1 MEPGLAIRPAI
12 LPHDYPAI
20 AAVLA
25 AESPEWAADADE
37 LAYQDRSRDPRDHHA
52 TLVAESPEG
61 GAASLAGVAFVGR
74 DTRLPAEG
82 KFEMNLRV
90 RPDWQGRGV
99 GEALYQAVLEHLAP
113 FSPRELCADYWGAH
127 PRAGRFLAERGFAEV
142 SRRIDGRLET
152 ANFDFA
158 PYAGLEERLQ
168 AQGIRV
174 MTYAELAGDPRRLAK
189 LHQLDEAAWQDVP
202 FFGERT
208 AARSLER
215 FAAEEVDRPDY
226 LADACFIAVRGADF
240 VGYSN
245 LVESDAGFSVDM
257 TGVLRPY
264 RRMGVATVLKL
275 RGIRHAQSHGNQPVW
290 TVNDSAN
297 AAILRLNEKLGFQ
310 RAGEIIRVAKRFQA

>member
-1 MEPGLAIRPAI
+1 MSVVRPAI
-12 LPHDYPAI
+12 LPRDYPAI

-25 AESPEWAADADE
+25 AEDPEWAADADE
-37 LAYQDRSRDPRDHHA
+37 LAYQDQSRDPSYYHA
-52 TLVAESPEG
+52 TLVAEPPDG
-61 GAASLAGVAFVGR
+61 GAAGLAGVGFAGH
-74 DTRLPAEG
+74 DTRLPGEG
-82 KFEMNLRV
+82 KFEFNLRV

-99 GEALYQAVLEHLAP
+99 GRALYQAVLEHLAP

-152 ANFDFA
+152 AGFDFA
-158 PYAGLEERLQ
+158 PYSGLEDRLRG
-168 AQGIRV
+168 AGIV
-174 MTYAELAGDPRRLAK
+174 VTTYAELAGDPHRLAK

-202 FFGERT
+202 FFGGRT

-226 LADACFIAVRGADF
+226 MADACFIAVRGADY

-264 RRMGVATVLKL
+264 RRMGVATLLKL
-275 RGIRHAQSHGNQPVW
+275 RGIRYAQVRGNRPVW

-297 AAILRLNEKLGFQ
+297 AAILRLNEKIGFQ
-310 RAGEIIRVAKRFQA
+310 RAGEIIRMAKRFQA

>member
-1 MEPGLAIRPAI
+1 MNVVRPAI
-12 LPHDYPAI
+12 LPRDYPAI

-25 AESPEWAADADE
+25 AEDPEWAADADE
-37 LAYQDRSRDPRDHHA
+37 LAYQDQSRDPSDHHA
-52 TLVAESPEG
+52 TLVAEMAEG
-61 GAASLAGVAFVGR
+61 GAASLAGVAFAGH

-82 KFEMNLRV
+82 KFEFNLRV
-90 RPDWQGRGV
+90 RPDWQGRGARK
-99 GEALYQAVLEHLAP
+99 ALYQAVLENLAP
-113 FSPRELCADYWGAH
+113 ISPRELCADYWGAH
-127 PRAGRFLAERGFAEV
+127 PRAGRFLADRGFAEV

-152 ANFDFA
+152 AGFDFA

-174 MTYAELAGDPRRLAK
+174 MTCVELAGDPHRLAK

-215 FAAEEVDRPDY
+215 FAAEEVDRQDY
-226 LADACFIAVRGADF
+226 LADACYIAGRGADD
-240 VGYSN
+240 VGVSN

-264 RRMGVATVLKL
+264 RRMGVATLLKL
-275 RGIRHAQSHGNQPVW
+275 RGIRYAQARDNRPVW

-297 AAILRLNEKLGFQ
+297 AAILRLNEKIGFQ
-310 RAGEIIRVAKRFQA
+310 RAGEIIRMAKRFQA